1 MSKTALLAGATGLVG
16 QELLGLL
23 LASDRYNKVV
33 AITRKP
39 LSVQHPKLRNVVA
52 DFSSVTAQ
60 DPQWKADDVF
70 CCLGTTIRKV
80 KTKEAFRQVDF
91 EYPLQLARVSHE
103 LGASQFLLISALG
116 ANAQSSIFYN
126 RVKGEV
132 ENAISYVGFAS
143 THFFRPSLLL
153 GNRSEARSGEDAAKV
168 FYKLFGFLIPKKY
181 QGIEAIKVARA
192 MLVNAEREDKGI
204 FFHESSELQNY

>member
-181 QGIEAIKVARA
+181 KGIEAIKVARG
-192 MLVNAEREDKGI
+192 MLANAEREDKGI
-204 FFHESSELQNY
+204 FFHESIELQNY